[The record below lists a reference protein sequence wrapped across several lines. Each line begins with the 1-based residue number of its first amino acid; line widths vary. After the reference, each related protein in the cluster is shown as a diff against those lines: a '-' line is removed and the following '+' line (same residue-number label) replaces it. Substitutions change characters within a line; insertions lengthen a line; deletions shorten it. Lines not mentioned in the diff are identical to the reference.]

1 MERRKESGKKRNKN
15 DRKEAEIR
23 LVLYVGEGFSFRPF

>member
-15 DRKEAEIR
+15 DRKKAEIKIGSLWR
-23 LVLYVGEGFSFRPF
+23 RRFFL